1 MAQYYYENPSGYNT
15 GTAWFLNFE
24 NFQEIFFPA
33 WDWEQNT
40 QKLHGLFNKIIYIY
54 VQHI

>member
-40 QKLHGLFNKIIYIY
+40 QKLQGLFNKIIYIY